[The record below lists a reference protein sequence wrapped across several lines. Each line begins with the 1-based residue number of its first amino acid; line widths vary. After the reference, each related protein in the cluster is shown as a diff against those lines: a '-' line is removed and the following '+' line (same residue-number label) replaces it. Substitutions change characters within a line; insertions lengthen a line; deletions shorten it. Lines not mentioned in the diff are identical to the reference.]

1 MADDRLE
8 ERPQESPQEKSQG
21 TSQGTSQQRPEE
33 NSETRLEDIASPP
46 DFGRARRARPT
57 IDLAASEVSSNTR
70 DAGGDARDVL
80 LIGAGPMAIT
90 CAEVADRLADQG
102 IGVTVLDPRWVQ
114 PLDPALAAEAAR
126 WRLVVTV
133 EDSGER
139 GGVGDAVARLLR
151 EHDVETPVRTF
162 GIPQRFLDH
171 GDRAEILDD
180 LGLTSQQLARVI
192 TEMVARRSP
201 ELEPERQA

>member
-1 MADDRLE
+1 M
-8 ERPQESPQEKSQG
+8 
-21 TSQGTSQQRPEE
+21 T
-33 NSETRLEDIASPP
+33 TRTL
-46 DFGRARRARPT
+46 ARPGSPT
-57 IDLAASEVSSNTR
+57 YY
-70 DAGGDARDVL
+70 GDQPYEL
-80 LIGAGPMAIT
+80 SFG
-90 CAEVADRLADQG
+90 QG